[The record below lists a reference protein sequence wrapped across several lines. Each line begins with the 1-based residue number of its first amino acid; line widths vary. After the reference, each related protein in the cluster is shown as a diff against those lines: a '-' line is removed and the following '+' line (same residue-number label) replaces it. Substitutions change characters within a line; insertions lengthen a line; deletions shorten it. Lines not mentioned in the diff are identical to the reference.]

1 MAAFDRPEYDRYVRL
16 AEMMISFLRDHGYNY
31 DANLDQDILDHDGPG
46 VPVENGVDA
55 IIEFNLTPPK
65 DMITL
70 FGQVHDEN
78 PWCDE
83 EYEQFRDY
91 LRERED
97 EHQSGKLIPP
107 SADYNAYPHTQVI
120 IFCTVHRSGRGTH
133 SHFPQ

>member
-1 MAAFDRPEYDRYVRL
+1 MAAFGRPEYDRYVRL

-70 FGQVHDEN
+70 FGQVHDEILGATRN
-78 PWCDE
+78 TNNFAITCE
-83 EYEQFRDY
+83 
-91 LRERED
+91 
-97 EHQSGKLIPP
+97 
-107 SADYNAYPHTQVI
+107 NAKMSTNRVN
-120 IFCTVHRSGRGTH
+120 
-133 SHFPQ
+133 

>member
-65 DMITL
+65 DMMVVPEKLRTL
-70 FGQVHDEN
+70 DHGR
-78 PWCDE
+78 PWSDD
-83 EYEQFRDY
+83 QFASTRLSSNRDMS
-91 LRERED
+91 R
-97 EHQSGKLIPP
+97 
-107 SADYNAYPHTQVI
+107 
-120 IFCTVHRSGRGTH
+120 
-133 SHFPQ
+133 

>member
-1 MAAFDRPEYDRYVRL
+1 MYKGDLSITRGADEMAAFGRPEYDRYVRL

-31 DANLDQDILDHDGPG
+31 DANLDQDILD
-46 VPVENGVDA
+46 
-55 IIEFNLTPPK
+55 IEFNLTPPK

-107 SADYNAYPHTQVI
+107 SAD
-120 IFCTVHRSGRGTH
+120 
-133 SHFPQ
+133 

>member
-78 PWCDE
+78 PWRDE

-107 SADYNAYPHTQVI
+107 SAD
-120 IFCTVHRSGRGTH
+120 
-133 SHFPQ
+133 